1 MLDKVGTFAPERRTI
16 GGAPKGQ
23 SHEPCAKGLV
33 NVRVHVN
40 VNVPV
45 NHDSE
50 TVVFGPEH
58 VYVQVHEHV
67 VVNSSLAPGW
77 SRGA

>member
-1 MLDKVGTFAPERRTI
+1 MLDRVGTFALQRRTI

-23 SHEPCAKGLV
+23 SHEPCTKGPV
-33 NVRVHVN
+33 NVRVN

-67 VVNSSLAPGW
+67 VVNFSLAPAW